1 MPIEKADKMAHID
14 ITDKTF
20 GLNINYWKVKY

>member
-14 ITDKTF
+14 NTDKMF